1 MKRVPFDVIVDEGT
15 SEVGCFKITFFG
27 GGLLSGCLRVK
38 AVEIGATVLCKIVLF
53 EKNNLGANAI
63 ICGYL

>member
-1 MKRVPFDVIVDEGT
+1 MKCIPFEVTVDEGT
-15 SEVGCFKITFFG
+15 SEVGCFRITFFG

-38 AVEIGATVLCKIVLF
+38 VVESGVIVLCKIDLF